1 MSPSPASQS
10 QAGAARPSGLERWLP
25 AWGWLRRY
33 DRRDLGG
40 DVTAGIVVAVMLV
53 PQGMAY
59 AMLAG
64 MPPVAGLYASAI
76 PVLAYV
82 LFGSSRQ
89 LAVGPS
95 ALTALLTLAGVSQLA
110 TPGSASFVVLAGAL
124 ALMAGLFQLLLGLLR
139 AGFITNF
146 LSSAVINGF
155 TSGAAIIIAVNQ
167 LKDLLGVKA
176 DAGAGLVGLVRG
188 LLPHLHQTNLPT
200 LVIGAGAVA
209 LLLALK
215 RWRVRAL
222 PGPLVAVVLGTVAVG
237 LTHLDAAGVAVVGR
251 VPRGLPLP
259 ALPAIDL
266 GTLPALVPAA
276 LTLAFVGFMEAIAVG
291 RSLAARERT
300 TVDANRELIGLG
312 LANLVSGVVRG
323 YPLGGGFGRSAVNYE
338 AGARTQLASVVR
350 AALLVLTLLALTPLF
365 TFLPR
370 AVLGAIV
377 FVAVIGLVDLR
388 EPVRLFR
395 VRPADGWTLIV
406 TFAATLF
413 IGVEAG
419 ILIGVAFSLL
429 VFVARS
435 AYPHVAE
442 LGWLQG
448 DGVFRNVLRFEDAR
462 RYRGVLLARPDAS
475 LYFANMAFLESWLD
489 DALRRRA
496 ADAGRARA
504 RRGARLLGG
513 ERRRCRGAGGARAA
527 PGRLGRRRR
536 GAPSGRRE
544 GPGARPAGAL
554 RLQPAPPRARGAPER
569 GARVGGARCRARGS
583 RQHRGPRRRVR
594 VRPGPAGRERERDRD
609 RGRRASDRSDR
620 SQRCVPISPNV
631 RRAEEAPRG
640 RRKPMKRSSLPPL
653 ARRAWP
659 LAAALALVLT
669 LTACGNTYKTVSVK
683 DLRAASE
690 PNRIVLDV
698 REPYEYAAGHIAG
711 AKLLPLSQLQ
721 SRLDE
726 VPADQPV
733 YVYCHSGNR
742 SKQASEIL
750 AKAGKKDIRDVRGGI
765 LAWEAAG
772 YPITRE

>member
-1 MSPSPASQS
+1 MSPSPASS
-10 QAGAARPSGLERWLP
+10 PPSGAARATGLERWLP

-40 DVTAGIVVAVMLV
+40 DITAGIVVAVMLV

-95 ALTALLTLAGVSQLA
+95 ALTALLTLSGVSLLA
-110 TPGSASFVVLAGAL
+110 APGSAAFVVLAGTL
-124 ALMAGLFQLLLGLLR
+124 ALMAGLFQLALGLLR
-139 AGFITNF
+139 AGFVTNF

-155 TSGAAIIIAVNQ
+155 TSGAAIIIAVHQ

-176 DAGAGLVGLVRG
+176 GAGAGLVGLVRG
-188 LLPHLHQTNLPT
+188 LLPHLQEANLPT
-200 LVIGAGAVA
+200 VAIGAGSVA

-215 RWRVRAL
+215 RLRVRSL
-222 PGPLVAVVLGTVAVG
+222 PGPLVVVVLGTLLVG
-237 LTHLDAAGVAVVGR
+237 LARLDGAGVAVVGR

-259 ALPAIDL
+259 ALPAVDPAA
-266 GTLPALVPAA
+266 LPALVPAA
-276 LTLAFVGFMEAIAVG
+276 LALAFVGFMEAIAVG
-291 RSLAARERT
+291 RSIAARERT
-300 TVDANRELIGLG
+300 TVDANRELVGLG
-312 LANLVSGVVRG
+312 LANLVSGLVGG

-377 FVAVIGLVDLR
+377 FVAVIGLVDVR

-395 VRPADGWTLIV
+395 VRPADGWTLVV
-406 TFAATLF
+406 TFGATLF

-442 LGWLQG
+442 LGWLH
-448 DGVFRNVLRFEDAR
+448 DAGVFRNTRRFADAR

-489 DALRRRA
+489 DAVRRRTAEAGERVRAVVLDCSAVNDVDAVALEALERRLVAWDAAGVALHLAGVKGPVRDRLARAGFTRRHPERVGHLSVAHALDALGAELEAPADPATRTGPGPDPEPEAEGAERGGGLRGEASETPDASTSTEAAGAPEAAGTPEPSGTHPTPAGPRRRRA
-496 ADAGRARA
+496 A
-504 RRGARLLGG
+504 GG
-513 ERRRCRGAGGARAA
+513 N
-527 PGRLGRRRR
+527 
-536 GAPSGRRE
+536 S
-544 GPGARPAGAL
+544 
-554 RLQPAPPRARGAPER
+554 
-569 GARVGGARCRARGS
+569 
-583 RQHRGPRRRVR
+583 
-594 VRPGPAGRERERDRD
+594 
-609 RGRRASDRSDR
+609 
-620 SQRCVPISPNV
+620 
-631 RRAEEAPRG
+631 
-640 RRKPMKRSSLPPL
+640 
-653 ARRAWP
+653 
-659 LAAALALVLT
+659 
-669 LTACGNTYKTVSVK
+669 
-683 DLRAASE
+683 
-690 PNRIVLDV
+690 
-698 REPYEYAAGHIAG
+698 
-711 AKLLPLSQLQ
+711 
-721 SRLDE
+721 
-726 VPADQPV
+726 
-733 YVYCHSGNR
+733 
-742 SKQASEIL
+742 
-750 AKAGKKDIRDVRGGI
+750 
-765 LAWEAAG
+765 
-772 YPITRE
+772 

>member
-1 MSPSPASQS
+1 
-10 QAGAARPSGLERWLP
+10 
-25 AWGWLRRY
+25 
-33 DRRDLGG
+33 
-40 DVTAGIVVAVMLV
+40 
-53 PQGMAY
+53 
-59 AMLAG
+59 MLAG

-110 TPGSASFVVLAGAL
+110 TPGSASVVVLAGVL
-124 ALMAGLFQLLLGLLR
+124 ALMAGLFQVLLGLLR

-188 LLPHLHQTNLPT
+188 LAPHLHQTNLPT
-200 LVIGAGAVA
+200 LVVGAGAVA

-222 PGPLVAVVLGTVAVG
+222 PGPLVAVVLGTVAVA
-237 LTHLDAAGVAVVGR
+237 LARLDTAGVAVVGH
-251 VPRGLPLP
+251 VPRGLPVP
-259 ALPAIDL
+259 ALPAVDL
-266 GTLPALVPAA
+266 GALPSLVPSLVPAA

-300 TVDANRELIGLG
+300 TVDANRELVGLG
-312 LANLVSGVVRG
+312 LANLVAGVVRG

-377 FVAVIGLVDLR
+377 FVAVIGLVDVR

-395 VRPADGWTLIV
+395 VRPADGWTLVV
-406 TFAATLF
+406 TFGATLF

-442 LGWLQG
+442 LGWLH
-448 DGVFRNVLRFEDAR
+448 DAGVFRNTRRFADAR

-489 DALRRRA
+489 DAVRRRTAEAGERVRAVVLDCSAVNDVDAVALEALERRLVAWDAAGVALHLAGVKGPVRDRLARAGFTRRHPERVGHLSVAHALDALGAELEAPADPATRTGPGPDPEPEAEGAERGGGLRGEPSETPDASASTEAAGAPEAAGTPEPSGTHPTPAGPRRRRA
-496 ADAGRARA
+496 A
-504 RRGARLLGG
+504 GG
-513 ERRRCRGAGGARAA
+513 N
-527 PGRLGRRRR
+527 
-536 GAPSGRRE
+536 S
-544 GPGARPAGAL
+544 
-554 RLQPAPPRARGAPER
+554 
-569 GARVGGARCRARGS
+569 
-583 RQHRGPRRRVR
+583 
-594 VRPGPAGRERERDRD
+594 
-609 RGRRASDRSDR
+609 
-620 SQRCVPISPNV
+620 
-631 RRAEEAPRG
+631 
-640 RRKPMKRSSLPPL
+640 
-653 ARRAWP
+653 
-659 LAAALALVLT
+659 
-669 LTACGNTYKTVSVK
+669 
-683 DLRAASE
+683 
-690 PNRIVLDV
+690 
-698 REPYEYAAGHIAG
+698 
-711 AKLLPLSQLQ
+711 
-721 SRLDE
+721 
-726 VPADQPV
+726 
-733 YVYCHSGNR
+733 
-742 SKQASEIL
+742 
-750 AKAGKKDIRDVRGGI
+750 
-765 LAWEAAG
+765 
-772 YPITRE
+772 

>member
-1 MSPSPASQS
+1 MSPSPATQPN
-10 QAGAARPSGLERWLP
+10 AGAARPSGLERWLP

-124 ALMAGLFQLLLGLLR
+124 ALMAGLFQLLLGVLR

-188 LLPHLHQTNLPT
+188 LLPHLRQTNLPT
-200 LVIGAGAVA
+200 LVIGIGAVA

-222 PGPLVAVVLGTVAVG
+222 PGPLVAVVLGTVVVG
-237 LTHLDAAGVAVVGR
+237 LAHLDAAGVAVVGR

-259 ALPAIDL
+259 ALPAVDL

-395 VRPADGWTLIV
+395 VRPADGWTLVV

-489 DALRRRA
+489 DALQRRA
-496 ADAGRARA
+496 ADADEPVRAVVLDCSA
-504 RRGARLLGG
+504 VNDVDAVALEAL
-513 ERRRCRGAGGARAA
+513 ERRLVVWDGAGVALHLAGVKGPVRDRLARSGFSRRHPERVAHLSVAHALEALGAE
-527 PGRLGRRRR
+527 LE
-536 GAPSGRRE
+536 APSGAAV
-544 GPGARPAGAL
+544 GAGA
-554 RLQPAPPRARGAPER
+554 PASDPDLPGGSGSGTGTGDGEPPTAATEATDASPSPRTSAGPKRRRA
-569 GARVGGARCRARGS
+569 VGGN
-583 RQHRGPRRRVR
+583 P
-594 VRPGPAGRERERDRD
+594 
-609 RGRRASDRSDR
+609 
-620 SQRCVPISPNV
+620 
-631 RRAEEAPRG
+631 
-640 RRKPMKRSSLPPL
+640 
-653 ARRAWP
+653 
-659 LAAALALVLT
+659 
-669 LTACGNTYKTVSVK
+669 
-683 DLRAASE
+683 
-690 PNRIVLDV
+690 
-698 REPYEYAAGHIAG
+698 
-711 AKLLPLSQLQ
+711 
-721 SRLDE
+721 
-726 VPADQPV
+726 
-733 YVYCHSGNR
+733 
-742 SKQASEIL
+742 
-750 AKAGKKDIRDVRGGI
+750 
-765 LAWEAAG
+765 
-772 YPITRE
+772 

>member
-237 LTHLDAAGVAVVGR
+237 LTHLDAGGVAVVGR

-496 ADAGRARA
+496 ADAGEPVRAVVLDCSA
-504 RRGARLLGG
+504 VNDVDAVALEAL
-513 ERRRCRGAGGARAA
+513 ERRLIAWDGAGVALHLAGVKGPVRDRLARS
-527 PGRLGRRRR
+527 GFSRRRPER
-536 GAPSGRRE
+536 VAHLSVAHALEALGAELEAPASTV
-544 GPGARPAGAL
+544 APAGASASDPDL
-554 RLQPAPPRARGAPER
+554 PGGSGSGTGTGDGEPPTGATEASDASPSPRTSAGPKRRRA
-569 GARVGGARCRARGS
+569 VGGN
-583 RQHRGPRRRVR
+583 P
-594 VRPGPAGRERERDRD
+594 
-609 RGRRASDRSDR
+609 
-620 SQRCVPISPNV
+620 
-631 RRAEEAPRG
+631 
-640 RRKPMKRSSLPPL
+640 
-653 ARRAWP
+653 
-659 LAAALALVLT
+659 
-669 LTACGNTYKTVSVK
+669 
-683 DLRAASE
+683 
-690 PNRIVLDV
+690 
-698 REPYEYAAGHIAG
+698 
-711 AKLLPLSQLQ
+711 
-721 SRLDE
+721 
-726 VPADQPV
+726 
-733 YVYCHSGNR
+733 
-742 SKQASEIL
+742 
-750 AKAGKKDIRDVRGGI
+750 
-765 LAWEAAG
+765 
-772 YPITRE
+772 

>member
-1 MSPSPASQS
+1 MSPSPASS
-10 QAGAARPSGLERWLP
+10 PRAGAARPSGLERWLP

-110 TPGSASFVVLAGAL
+110 TPGSASFVVLAGVL
-124 ALMAGLFQLLLGLLR
+124 ALMAGLIQVLLGLLR

-167 LKDLLGVKA
+167 LKDLLGVQA

-200 LVIGAGAVA
+200 FAIGAGAVA

-222 PGPLVAVVLGTVAVG
+222 PGPLVVVVLGTLAVG
-237 LTHLDAAGVAVVGR
+237 LAGLDGAGVAVVGH
-251 VPRGLPLP
+251 VPRGLPMP
-259 ALPAIDL
+259 ALPAVDL
-266 GTLPALVPAA
+266 GALPALVPAA

-300 TVDANRELIGLG
+300 TVDANRELVGLG
-312 LANLVSGVVRG
+312 LANLVAGVVRG
-323 YPLGGGFGRSAVNYE
+323 YPLGGGFGRSAVNYD

-377 FVAVIGLVDLR
+377 FVAVIGLVDVR
-388 EPVRLFR
+388 EPLRLFR
-395 VRPADGWTLIV
+395 VRPADGWTLVV

-442 LGWLQG
+442 LGWLQ
-448 DGVFRNVLRFEDAR
+448 DAGVFRNVRRFEHAR

-489 DALRRRA
+489 DAVRRRTGSAGESVRAVVLDFSAVNDVDAVALEALERRLVEWDGAGVALHLAGVKGPVRDRLARSGFSRRHPQRVAHLSVAHALASLGAELEAPGGRAAPERDLSGGSEVEGNASPAEDAPPAETPEATDTSPSPRTPAGPRRRRA
-496 ADAGRARA
+496 A
-504 RRGARLLGG
+504 GG
-513 ERRRCRGAGGARAA
+513 N
-527 PGRLGRRRR
+527 P
-536 GAPSGRRE
+536 
-544 GPGARPAGAL
+544 
-554 RLQPAPPRARGAPER
+554 
-569 GARVGGARCRARGS
+569 
-583 RQHRGPRRRVR
+583 
-594 VRPGPAGRERERDRD
+594 
-609 RGRRASDRSDR
+609 
-620 SQRCVPISPNV
+620 
-631 RRAEEAPRG
+631 
-640 RRKPMKRSSLPPL
+640 
-653 ARRAWP
+653 
-659 LAAALALVLT
+659 
-669 LTACGNTYKTVSVK
+669 
-683 DLRAASE
+683 
-690 PNRIVLDV
+690 
-698 REPYEYAAGHIAG
+698 
-711 AKLLPLSQLQ
+711 
-721 SRLDE
+721 
-726 VPADQPV
+726 
-733 YVYCHSGNR
+733 
-742 SKQASEIL
+742 
-750 AKAGKKDIRDVRGGI
+750 
-765 LAWEAAG
+765 
-772 YPITRE
+772 

>member
-1 MSPSPASQS
+1 MFDEIYPDDLSQWLEDGAQLVDVREAWEYGAGHVPGAVNIPLDELIGRIGELREPLVLVPTSGWRAASRCRNRVKRPNGTPPARRRLRARAMSPSPASQPP
-10 QAGAARPSGLERWLP
+10 AGAARPSGLERWLP

-33 DRRDLGG
+33 ERRDLGG
-40 DVTAGIVVAVMLV
+40 DMTAGIVVAVMLV

-124 ALMAGLFQLLLGLLR
+124 ALMAGLFQLLLGVLR

-188 LLPHLHQTNLPT
+188 LLPHLHQTNPPT

-209 LLLALK
+209 LLLVLK

-237 LTHLDAAGVAVVGR
+237 LAHLDAAGVAVVGR

-259 ALPAIDL
+259 ALPAVDL
-266 GTLPALVPAA
+266 AALPALVPAA

-312 LANLVSGVVRG
+312 LANLVAGVVRG

-395 VRPADGWTLIV
+395 VRPADGWTLVV

-419 ILIGVAFSLL
+419 ILIGVTFSLL

-442 LGWLQG
+442 LGWLQN
-448 DGVFRNVLRFEDAR
+448 DGVFRNVRRFEHAR

-496 ADAGRARA
+496 ADAGEPVQAVVLDCSA
-504 RRGARLLGG
+504 VNDVDAVALEAL
-513 ERRRCRGAGGARAA
+513 ERRLVAWNGAGVALHLAGVKGPVRDALARSGFSRRHPERVAHLSVAHALETLGAEIEAPTGTTASAATPASGADLPGGSGTEDGEPSTEPAETSDPSPSPRPSAGPKRRRAA
-527 PGRLGRRRR
+527 
-536 GAPSGRRE
+536 
-544 GPGARPAGAL
+544 
-554 RLQPAPPRARGAPER
+554 
-569 GARVGGARCRARGS
+569 GGN
-583 RQHRGPRRRVR
+583 P
-594 VRPGPAGRERERDRD
+594 
-609 RGRRASDRSDR
+609 
-620 SQRCVPISPNV
+620 
-631 RRAEEAPRG
+631 
-640 RRKPMKRSSLPPL
+640 
-653 ARRAWP
+653 
-659 LAAALALVLT
+659 
-669 LTACGNTYKTVSVK
+669 
-683 DLRAASE
+683 
-690 PNRIVLDV
+690 
-698 REPYEYAAGHIAG
+698 
-711 AKLLPLSQLQ
+711 
-721 SRLDE
+721 
-726 VPADQPV
+726 
-733 YVYCHSGNR
+733 
-742 SKQASEIL
+742 
-750 AKAGKKDIRDVRGGI
+750 
-765 LAWEAAG
+765 
-772 YPITRE
+772 